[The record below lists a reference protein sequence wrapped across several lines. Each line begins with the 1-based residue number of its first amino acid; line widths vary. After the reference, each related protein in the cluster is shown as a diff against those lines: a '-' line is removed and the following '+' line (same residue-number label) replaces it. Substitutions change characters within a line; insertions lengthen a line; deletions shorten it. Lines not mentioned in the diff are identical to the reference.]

1 MTSDRRIDL
10 DRFHDEAKSFR
21 LYQPAGFMQELVTI
35 AATWGLYLDQHQL
48 AQFATYA
55 TELQRWNQRINLTAI
70 NDEHGIVMRHFLDS
84 LRCALSWG
92 SAPSCLVD
100 VGAGAGFPG
109 LPLKILRPELHL
121 TLIESVQK
129 KAIFLRHITIE
140 LGLSDVDVVGGRA
153 ETIGHDNAYREQFD
167 VAVARAVAE
176 LRVLAEYCL
185 PLCRVGG
192 RFLAP
197 KGAQNADE
205 LADAQKAIDFLG
217 GRIASIEDVDLPG
230 VERRAL
236 VVVNKIAPT
245 PPQYPRAVGV
255 PSKRPL

>member
-1 MTSDRRIDL
+1 
-10 DRFHDEAKSFR
+10 
-21 LYQPAGFMQELVTI
+21 MQELATI
-35 AATWGLYLDQHQL
+35 ATMWGLHLDQHQL
-48 AQFATYA
+48 AQFASYA
-55 TELQRWNQRINLTAI
+55 AELQRWNQRINLTAI
-70 NDEHGIVMRHFLDS
+70 SDRHGIVMRHFLDS

-92 SAPSCLVD
+92 STPSRLVD

-109 LPLKILRPELHL
+109 LPLKILHPDLRL
-121 TLIESVQK
+121 TLIESVEK
-129 KAIFLRHITIE
+129 KATFLRHITVE
-140 LGLSDVDVVGGRA
+140 LELRDVDVVVGRA
-153 ETIGHDNAYREQFD
+153 ETVGRDKEYREQYD
-167 VAVARAVAE
+167 VAVARAVAD

-205 LADAQKAIDFLG
+205 LAGAQKAIDLLG
-217 GRIASIEDVDLPG
+217 GRIATIEEVDLPG

-236 VVVNKIAPT
+236 VVVEKIGPT
-245 PPQYPRAVGV
+245 PPQYPRAVGI